1 MNILLINHYA
11 GSYKHGMEYRPFYLA
26 REWSK
31 LGYKVTIVA
40 SSCSHLRTHTPCM
53 TDELTEE
60 EIEGIRYVWLKTP
73 AYQGNNLGRVLNI
86 LTFVIQLFRYH
97 ARLIKQ
103 FQPDVV
109 INSSTYPLDTYPA
122 QLIARKAK
130 AKLVFEVHDL
140 WPLSPIELGGMS
152 PRHPFIM
159 LMQQAENFA
168 YRRSDLVV
176 SLLPKAK
183 VHMQEHGMAAQKFI
197 YLPNGIDVDEWKI
210 NPTQIPEQ
218 HQETLS
224 QLKRSRQIIIGY
236 AGGHGIS
243 NALSFLIDAAASLNN
258 YQSLTFVLVGQGP
271 EKEALQQKAA
281 QLGLTNIIFLS
292 PVPKTAVPALLKEM
306 DMLFIGWQK
315 QPIYRFGISPN
326 KLMDYMM
333 AAKPIIHSISAG
345 NDPVAESGCG
355 ISVPAEDPPAIAKA
369 ILQLIG
375 QPVAE
380 RQAIGLRGRDYVM
393 AHHDYTVLAKKF
405 LEVMGDGK

>member
-26 REWSK
+26 REWVK
-31 LGYKVTIVA
+31 LGHQVTIVA
-40 SSCSHLRTHTPCM
+40 SAYSHLRTHLPRITVN
-53 TDELTEE
+53 LTEE
-60 EIEGIRYVWLKTP
+60 EIEGIQYVWLKTP

-130 AKLVFEVHDL
+130 AKLIFEVHDL

-168 YRRSDLVV
+168 YRMSDLVV
-176 SLLPKAK
+176 SLLPKAH
-183 VHMQEHGMAAQKFI
+183 VHMQEHGMAVQKFI
-197 YLPNGIDVDEWKI
+197 YLPNGINVDEWET
-210 NPTQIPEQ
+210 NSTQTPEQ

-224 QLKRSRQIIIGY
+224 QLKRSGQFIIGY

-243 NALSFLIDAAASLNN
+243 NALSFLIDAAASLKKDR
-258 YQSLTFVLVGQGP
+258 SLTFVLVGQGP
-271 EKEALQQKAA
+271 EKEALQQKAT
-281 QLGLTNIIFLS
+281 QLGLTNIIFLP

-355 ISVPAEDPPAIAKA
+355 ISVPAEDPQAIAKA
-369 ILQLIG
+369 VRKLIC

-380 RQAIGLRGRDYVM
+380 RQAMGLKGRDYVM
-393 AHHDYTVLAKKF
+393 IHNDYTILAKRF
-405 LEVMGDGK
+405 LEIMGDGK